1 MPKSSSLVLSDRRI
15 LEVLEQHGAPITV
28 PQLAQQMAL
37 SGSHKNKL
45 QAHIKALAERGVV
58 HINKQF
64 QVVLVKA
71 NTILPGRV
79 VGHRDGFGFVIFS
92 STQPDGYLSVE
103 EMHKVMH
110 GDRVLARIVGSD
122 HRGRPIA
129 EITEVTERARTKIAG
144 ELKQTQGLWVV
155 EPDHPRIRHRVLIK
169 ASELHGATAGDRVV
183 ALITEPPSEHG
194 EVRGRIEKILTS
206 SGVTLLTEMAIAT
219 HGLPYEFPAAVR
231 RQARRIPATVDE
243 RILQDEPHR
252 RDWRA
257 KAFVTIDGED
267 ARDFDDA
274 VLAEKLADG
283 YRLWVAI
290 ADVSHYVVDGSA
302 LDQEALNRSTSVYF
316 PDRVVPMLPEELS
329 NNLCSLNPRVD
340 RAVLGVELTIGF
352 DGRLTD
358 YQFAKALIHSKARLT
373 YTQVGAWLSAGFGD
387 AAIDPSVKQSLTVL
401 HELYGVLAQA
411 RHARG
416 ALEFNAPETKLKL
429 DEHGEV
435 VDVVMIHRNDAHKLI
450 EECMITANVAAAK
463 YLASK
468 KMPCLY
474 RVHGTPSDEKIAEL
488 QNMLMTRQ
496 IPWRWQSPITPH
508 QLTDLMRSVRD
519 RSDLSVIETQVVRSL
534 PQAVY
539 QPDNIG
545 HFGLSLSHYAHFTS
559 PIRRYPDLLVHRA
572 IGHCLQGLGPDTFDY
587 SHADMDQFGELT
599 SQHERRADDATRD
612 VVSGLKCRWLSK
624 RVGQDFDAV
633 VSSVVEFGLFVQIE
647 PYAIDGLIHISS
659 LGREYFD
666 FIADRL
672 ELRGSQS
679 GRRFGLGDRLRVQV
693 VRVDERDRKVDV
705 MLAEDAGGNGSD
717 RAPSRHRRY
726 APSANDRR
734 SRAGDRSAKASGA
747 PSKAR
752 SQSKPTG
759 AGQTA
764 SSSRAKPATP
774 ASAAKAKR
782 GGAPKGAG
790 AHPQATRSPSA
801 RPHSGKKSKS
811 AARPSTPRAHKRRG
825 GKKR

>member
-1 MPKSSSLVLSDRRI
+1 
-15 LEVLEQHGAPITV
+15 
-28 PQLAQQMAL
+28 
-37 SGSHKNKL
+37 
-45 QAHIKALAERGVV
+45 
-58 HINKQF
+58 
-64 QVVLVKA
+64 
-71 NTILPGRV
+71 
-79 VGHRDGFGFVIFS
+79 
-92 STQPDGYLSVE
+92 
-103 EMHKVMH
+103 
-110 GDRVLARIVGSD
+110 
-122 HRGRPIA
+122 
-129 EITEVTERARTKIAG
+129 
-144 ELKQTQGLWVV
+144 
-155 EPDHPRIRHRVLIK
+155 
-169 ASELHGATAGDRVV
+169 
-183 ALITEPPSEHG
+183 
-194 EVRGRIEKILTS
+194 
-206 SGVTLLTEMAIAT
+206 
-219 HGLPYEFPAAVR
+219 
-231 RQARRIPATVDE
+231 
-243 RILQDEPHR
+243 
-252 RDWRA
+252 
-257 KAFVTIDGED
+257 
-267 ARDFDDA
+267 
-274 VLAEKLADG
+274 
-283 YRLWVAI
+283 
-290 ADVSHYVVDGSA
+290 
-302 LDQEALNRSTSVYF
+302 
-316 PDRVVPMLPEELS
+316 
-329 NNLCSLNPRVD
+329 
-340 RAVLGVELTIGF
+340 
-352 DGRLTD
+352 
-358 YQFAKALIHSKARLT
+358 
-373 YTQVGAWLSAGFGD
+373 
-387 AAIDPSVKQSLTVL
+387 
-401 HELYGVLAQA
+401 
-411 RHARG
+411 
-416 ALEFNAPETKLKL
+416 
-429 DEHGEV
+429 
-435 VDVVMIHRNDAHKLI
+435 
-450 EECMITANVAAAK
+450 
-463 YLASK
+463 
-468 KMPCLY
+468 
-474 RVHGTPSDEKIAEL
+474 
-488 QNMLMTRQ
+488 
-496 IPWRWQSPITPH
+496 
-508 QLTDLMRSVRD
+508 VRD

-801 RPHSGKKSKS
+801 RPHSSKKSKS